1 MNANGATEAEAG
13 SLAELFHLVGSL
25 VPEGQEVIAAP
36 PDMRVAEA
44 IRLMDDHNFS
54 QLPVVAGRAVLGVFS
69 FRSLARRLL
78 GMGHISEDF
87 GDLPVDEFVEQ
98 FEFAQPSDNWES
110 ILKHLDR
117 EDGVLVGHRDRL
129 DGIVTPMDVLR
140 YLCKVTSPFVML
152 AEIELSLRK
161 IIAACATEDELRRC
175 SLNSL
180 ARKYGEEQ
188 LPTSLSEMTFND
200 YVSVIGDGRNW
211 PHFTTVFGQ
220 GEWQRKTTTERLKQ
234 VGELRNEVFH
244 FRRELNSQDLGILTS
259 RRDWLQ
265 MKARAFEARKAETAT
280 PPRKQEEQFER
291 RGKQASRNWD
301 EPSFFQV
308 LEETRGTEEARTAR
322 KLLDWVKGRR
332 LFLRWG
338 RGRDQGSLTATWE
351 SQGGPGV
358 VRIWTSGLLS
368 VPFYTLR
375 RLPPFDHEDKCLQL
389 LRRLE
394 AIRRVNIA
402 PAAIYKEAL
411 IPLSTFA
418 DEVNLQQ
425 FIDALEYIAQEIS
438 QATDSRLGQPA
449 PEDSRP
455 LRAEEPA
462 EPRAKKRKRVMRTEE
477 EYWDVLREQAPHN
490 FERVRQLIDRFRTVK
505 EVMIGPTQ
513 TGLAVRFEN
522 TIKDIRIT
530 VFFVGPLGML
540 SLWPGTSIRE
550 QLARAGLDPKLAQDY
565 GELMRPIMNVP
576 LSRKEFN
583 RSIADTDIVEFIAA
597 VDLFIE
603 EVRRAAADL

>member
-1 MNANGATEAEAG
+1 MSTKDVTEVEAG

-25 VPEGQEVIAAP
+25 VPEGQQVIAAP

-44 IRLMDDHNFS
+44 IRLMDEHNFS

-78 GMGHISEDF
+78 GMGRISEDF

-110 ILKHLDR
+110 TLKHLDR

-140 YLCKVTSPFVML
+140 YLCNVTSPFVML

-161 IIAACATEDELRRC
+161 IIAACATEDELRMC

-200 YVSVIGDGRNW
+200 YVSIIGDGRNW

-244 FRRELNSQDLGILTS
+244 FRRELNSQDLDILTS

-265 MKARAFEARKAETAT
+265 MKARAFEARKAQKAGLTENQELQAEK
-280 PPRKQEEQFER
+280 PARK
-291 RGKQASRNWD
+291 KWD

-308 LEETRGTEEARTAR
+308 LHETRGAEEAAAAR
-322 KLLDWVKGRR
+322 HLFDWAKGQRLLLG
-332 LFLRWG
+332 WG
-338 RGRDQGSLTATWE
+338 RGRGQGFFKARW
-351 SQGGPGV
+351 GHARGPV
-358 VRIWTSGLLS
+358 ILRVWTSGWVT
-368 VPFYTLR
+368 VPFNSLQSHSPYDQEEQR
-375 RLPPFDHEDKCLQL
+375 REL
-389 LRRLE
+389 LRRLNTVE
-394 AIRRVNIA
+394 GVNIDSRA
-402 PAAIYKEAL
+402 LSKEANIRL
-411 IPLSTFA
+411 PIFVDGLKMQQLVDIVGSIVQHLSHA
-418 DEVNLQQ
+418 AGSGLVQPM
-425 FIDALEYIAQEIS
+425 S
-438 QATDSRLGQPA
+438 KDSDQV
-449 PEDSRP
+449 SV
-455 LRAEEPA
+455 A
-462 EPRAKKRKRVMRTEE
+462 EPPQPKVAKPRGVLQTEKA
-477 EYWDVLREQAPHN
+477 YWELLSEQAPEN
-490 FERVRQLIDRFRTVK
+490 CEETRRLIERFRAVDEIIIERTK
-505 EVMIGPTQ
+505 
-513 TGLAVRFEN
+513 TGLAVRFEIPTKDVQV
-522 TIKDIRIT
+522 TI
-530 VFFVGPLGML
+530 FFVGPHGRL
-540 SLWPGTSIRE
+540 SLWPGTSIRS
-550 QLARAGLDPKLAQDY
+550 QLARAGLDPELAQRY
-565 GELMRPIMNVP
+565 GDSMRPIMHVP
-576 LSRKEFN
+576 KSRKEFN
-583 RSIADTDIVEFIAA
+583 RNIGETNIAEFAA
-597 VDLFIE
+597 AAEAFIE